1 MHIRSNKY
9 LQGVTTCCALFFSSI
24 APLYASNHLSS
35 PTGAQDRGAN
45 IADHWAFLDP
55 NDNTQLVLILSTQG
69 FIVSSE
75 HFGEVIFD
83 SNLRYRFVITHGNE
97 TTSNTNRPL
106 LVIDGNS
113 FANRAFHALL
123 KSTGGVTTV
132 FLASSKTPTHSAND
146 RLVVIIN
153 ESSHRAG

>member
-1 MHIRSNKY
+1 MQTHKTAITSSFSA
-9 LQGVTTCCALFFSSI
+9 GVLAALI
-24 APLYASNHLSS
+24 LALPPPLWASNPLSS

-97 TTSNTNRPL
+97 TTSNTN
-106 LVIDGNS
+106 ID
-113 FANRAFHALL
+113 
-123 KSTGGVTTV
+123 VTYSPG
-132 FLASSKTPTHSAND
+132 LG
-146 RLVVIIN
+146 R
-153 ESSHRAG
+153 